1 VGVTDCDLCERDGL
15 ELDMTRLCCVARLI
29 ASLPR
34 NGMEGAA
41 NEYTRRFGH
50 DMDALRA
57 AVKARIRRQSES
69 TLKRVAPR

>member
-1 VGVTDCDLCERDGL
+1 VTDCDLCERDGL
-15 ELDMTRLCCVARLI
+15 EWSAHSLCCVARVV
-29 ASLPR
+29 ASSPR
-34 NGMEGAA
+34 DRMEGTATYYA
-41 NEYTRRFGH
+41 RRFGH